1 MIQIPGGLF
10 KLLFH
15 RPDIIFDLVSAD
27 LLQFGS
33 ILFCI
38 IMPFFCGEVFVHRN
52 LNQNIYITLFVCKA
66 LLRVSLSMK
75 HVEVG
80 ETLVFHF
87 PR

>member
-1 MIQIPGGLF
+1 MLWDRQRHLHTWAQTGKRSDTDTGGLF

-27 LLQFGS
+27 LLQFDS

-52 LNQNIYITLFVCKA
+52 PNQN
-66 LLRVSLSMK
+66 
-75 HVEVG
+75 H
-80 ETLVFHF
+80 
-87 PR
+87 